1 MWLIDSYKDW
11 YNSDK
16 KLRKFWHNCF
26 KFVTSCRVCTYWWLG
41 SRVFLRFGLTFANWH
56 LYFLLDGTWRRES
69 EEPGIRREV
78 PLLYLQKN
86 KTFLRDSTK
95 YVFALN
101 TFCPLYKKSSDLP
114 IYYIEMFLKGALPE
128 KFRTCTPWVSYEA
141 LGTKIEK

>member
-1 MWLIDSYKDW
+1 MVD
-11 YNSDK
+11 
-16 KLRKFWHNCF
+16 
-26 KFVTSCRVCTYWWLG
+26 TE
-41 SRVFLRFGLTFANWH
+41 
-56 LYFLLDGTWRRES
+56 RRES
-69 EEPGIRREV
+69 PAPSEV

-114 IYYIEMFLKGALPE
+114 IYYIGMFLKGALPE
-128 KFRTCTPWVSYEA
+128 KFRTCTPRVSYEA